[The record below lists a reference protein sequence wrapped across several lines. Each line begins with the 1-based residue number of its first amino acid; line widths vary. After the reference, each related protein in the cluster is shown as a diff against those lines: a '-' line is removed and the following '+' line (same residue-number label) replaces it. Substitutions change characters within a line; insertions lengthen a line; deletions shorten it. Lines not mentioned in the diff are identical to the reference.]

1 MQTHYHFTKISLCS
15 MHIPYQKTH
24 PPWHDMRIWLTPLAI
39 IGCHTSTIQI
49 FQKNNQRWWLLLVS
63 RRGLSYSFPNYTS
76 NCEPGPFVWGLSTM
90 NKATNTHCWNQ
101 SRHINAL
108 PPTHFLLVIVI
119 ALIYLAIFMTWLPF
133 LWCYHNEAVFESF
146 LIYFP
151 SKKIEKCCCRG
162 IFHDCVISYCLK
174 WWTNGQRRRKKK
186 VFFYHTCCFQ
196 PILSVL
202 LKGMDS

>member
-1 MQTHYHFTKISLCS
+1 
-15 MHIPYQKTH
+15 
-24 PPWHDMRIWLTPLAI
+24 
-39 IGCHTSTIQI
+39 
-49 FQKNNQRWWLLLVS
+49 
-63 RRGLSYSFPNYTS
+63 
-76 NCEPGPFVWGLSTM
+76 M

-108 PPTHFLLVIVI
+108 PPTHFLLLIVI

-186 VFFYHTCCFQ
+186 CSSTIHVVSNPFFQCYSRGWIHKLTWSEMQ
-196 PILSVL
+196 RALMANYNKKKRTLPGW
-202 LKGMDS
+202 LKR